1 MRRPNFFI
9 VGAPKCGTT
18 ALSEYLRTHPKI
30 FLCEPKEPH
39 FFAEDMDRHRYV
51 RTLEEYLNLFKAAG
65 PGYEIIGEASV
76 GYLFSSVALT
86 NIHEFDPAAK
96 VIAMVRNPID
106 MAPSL
111 HRQLLFAR
119 YEDEPDFE
127 KAWNL
132 QESRRRGQHIPP
144 GCRAPAFL
152 QYAESCRLGSQIQRL
167 LNIFPASQLKV
178 IVFDDFIADTGK
190 VYREVLDFL
199 GLPDD
204 RREDFE
210 RINEAKRFR
219 SERLAGLIATCKPL
233 AVSFAVKLRTATGL
247 NLLPWMKR
255 ALVVNEEKADKKNLS
270 TGLGVALADTFRSDI
285 ELLSTLIGRDLS
297 FWLGANDH

>member
-51 RTLEEYLNLFKAAG
+51 KSLEEYLELFKYAG
-65 PGYEIIGEASV
+65 AEREIVGEASV
-76 GYLFSSVALT
+76 GYLYSSVALT
-86 NIHEFDPAAK
+86 KIHEFNPEAK

-106 MAPSL
+106 MAQSS
-111 HRQLLFAR
+111 HQQLLFAR

-132 QESRRRGQHIPP
+132 QENRRRGQHIPP

-152 QYAESCRLGSQIQRL
+152 QYSETCRLGSQVQRL
-167 LNIFPASQLKV
+167 LGIFPANQIKI
-178 IVFDDFIADTGK
+178 IVFDDFIADTAK

-199 GLPDD
+199 ELPDD
-204 RREDFE
+204 HRQDFE
-210 RINEAKRFR
+210 RINEAKQFR
-219 SERLAGLIATCKPL
+219 SKFVAGLIATCKPL
-233 AVSFAVKLRTATGL
+233 AVAFALKLRAATGF
-247 NLLPWMKR
+247 NPLPWMKR
-255 ALVVNEEKADKKNLS
+255 MLAVNEDKADKASLS
-270 TGLGVALADTFRSDI
+270 AGLRTALADSFRSDV
-285 ELLSTLIGRDLS
+285 ELLSNLIGRDLS
-297 FWLGANDH
+297 FWLEKHDR

>member
-1 MRRPNFFI
+1 MKRPNFFI

-18 ALSEYLRTHPKI
+18 ALSEYLRSHPGI

-51 RTLEEYLNLFKAAG
+51 KSLEDYLDLFKYAG
-65 PGYEIIGEASV
+65 TEHEIVGEASV
-76 GYLFSSVALT
+76 GYLYSSVALT
-86 NIHEFDPAAK
+86 RIHEFNPAAK

-106 MAPSL
+106 MAPSS
-111 HRQLLFAR
+111 HQQLLFAR

-144 GCRAPAFL
+144 GCRAPGFL
-152 QYAESCRLGSQIQRL
+152 QYAQTCRLGAQVRRL
-167 LNIFPASQLKV
+167 LEIFPANQIKI
-178 IVFDDFIADTGK
+178 IVFDDFIADTAA

-204 RREDFE
+204 HRQQFE
-210 RINEAKRFR
+210 RINEAKQFR
-219 SERLAGLIATCKPL
+219 SRHVAGLVATCKPL
-233 AVSFAVKLRTATGL
+233 VVAFALKLRAATGF
-247 NLLPWMKR
+247 NPLPWMKR
-255 ALVVNEEKADKKNLS
+255 MMTVNENKIVKAPLS
-270 TGLGVALADTFRSDI
+270 PGLRRALADSFRSDV
-285 ELLSTLIGRDLS
+285 ELLSSLIGRDLS
-297 FWLGANDH
+297 FWLEKHDR